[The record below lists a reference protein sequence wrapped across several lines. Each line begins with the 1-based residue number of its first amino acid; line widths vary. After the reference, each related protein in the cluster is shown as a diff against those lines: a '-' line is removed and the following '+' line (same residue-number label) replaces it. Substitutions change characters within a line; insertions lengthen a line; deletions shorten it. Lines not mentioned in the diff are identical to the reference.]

1 MTQHDHLSGEGHAGS
16 LSRRALLQRTAGV
29 VAATGAAG
37 MLAAGEGTAAAA
49 TSSGAKSL
57 GTINFLSWEGYDLQP
72 PMKAWRK
79 ANGVKLNTTFI
90 NTQED
95 VLSKLRS
102 GGSADVSTY
111 FTTFYDRMRELDL
124 LTPLDPKR
132 IPNFKPNLMAQGLY
146 RQPYWFDEGKLWG
159 VPLEMQSLP
168 CNYRADKM
176 AAPKSW
182 ADLLDPKL
190 KGRVTLIDDWTQA
203 IPIAAKVVG
212 LGHKI
217 PNFTKPELAKIVDFL
232 TKIRKQAR
240 TVSSYGDAEN
250 QLGSGDVWVTF
261 VGYALITANNR
272 KKGIDVRH
280 VWPKEG
286 GMAGSDI
293 WFIPKGA
300 KNVDGAYAFINQTLS
315 TPVQKYM
322 ADNLI
327 AGPVNKKALFS
338 LKGAAEAAF
347 PHNNMKA
354 FLAKNPYY
362 GGVPEKSDKYTTA
375 ADWVRAWEQI
385 KAA

>member
-1 MTQHDHLSGEGHAGS
+1 MTSTTNSRRGQAGA
-16 LSRRALLQRTAGV
+16 LSRRELLQRTRESSRPRVRPASSPQAGHRRRRDV
-29 VAATGAAG
+29 QRRQEPRHHQ
-37 MLAAGEGTAAAA
+37 LPQ
-49 TSSGAKSL
+49 L
-57 GTINFLSWEGYDLQP
+57 EGYDLQP

-79 ANGVKLNTTFI
+79 QNGVKLNTTFI

-102 GGSADVSTY
+102 GGTADVSTY

-124 LTPLDPKR
+124 LSRSTER
-132 IPNFKPNLMAQGLY
+132 IPNFTGPDGPRPVSPALLVRR
-146 RQPYWFDEGKLWG
+146 RQALGRPPRDAEPAL
-159 VPLEMQSLP
+159 QLP
-168 CNYRADKM
+168 GRQDGRAE
-176 AAPKSW
+176 
-182 ADLLDPKL
+182 
-190 KGRVTLIDDWTQA
+190 
-203 IPIAAKVVG
+203 VVG
-212 LGHKI
+212 RPPGSEAEGPRDADRRLDAGDPDRREGPRARGEDPQLH
-217 PNFTKPELAKIVDFL
+217 EGGVAKIVDFL
-232 TKIRKQAR
+232 KKIRQQAR

-300 KNVDGAYAFINQTLS
+300 KNIDGAYAFINESLS

-327 AGPVNKKALFS
+327 AGPVNNKALVS
-338 LKGAAEAAF
+338 LNGDARR
-347 PHNNMKA
+347 PSRTTTWRRSS
-354 FLAKNPYY
+354 PRTR
-362 GGVPEKSDKYTTA
+362 TTA
-375 ADWVRAWEQI
+375 ASRRSRTTTRPPPTG
-385 KAA
+385 